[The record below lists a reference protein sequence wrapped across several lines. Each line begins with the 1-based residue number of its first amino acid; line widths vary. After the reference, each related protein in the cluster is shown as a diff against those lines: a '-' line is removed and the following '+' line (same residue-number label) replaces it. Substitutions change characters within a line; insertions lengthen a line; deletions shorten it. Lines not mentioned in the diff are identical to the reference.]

1 MKIGIAGLPLVG
13 KTTVFRLA
21 TGQTEPPA
29 GPAPPEPTQ
38 AVARVPDPRL
48 DRLARMHPGKKAVP
62 ATVAYV
68 DSPALQRGAGK
79 GEGVGSPTLTSLRQ
93 ADTLLHVVRAF
104 EDARIPH
111 VEGSLDPSRDVGL
124 LHTEFLLADLE
135 VAEKRVARIEE
146 ALRKGR
152 KDQNVRELEALRL
165 SAEALQAGRSLRDL
179 DFPPEQERLL
189 RGFQF
194 LTAKPLLLLVNIGE
208 EDLAK
213 EEAILAP
220 LRSFAGPRVA
230 LFALAAKTEVEIARL
245 SPEDAALFRR
255 ELGIAEP
262 GAERLLRLSYGLLG
276 LLTFFTVGEDEV
288 RAWTLRRGASAL
300 EAAGSIHTDF
310 ARGFI
315 KAEVVPFAALAEA
328 GSLAAARKKGILR
341 LEGKD
346 YPVADGDVITIRFSV

>member
-1 MKIGIAGLPLVG
+1 MKIGIVGLPQAG

-21 TGQTEPPA
+21 TGHLEPPA
-29 GPAPPEPTQ
+29 GPAPLEPAQ
-38 AVARVPDPRL
+38 GVARIPDPRL
-48 DRLARMHPGKKAVP
+48 DRLARMHPGKKVVP
-62 ATVAYV
+62 AAVSYV
-68 DSPALQRGAGK
+68 DSPALKRGAGK
-79 GEGVGSPTLTSLRQ
+79 GEGVGSAILTTLRQ
-93 ADTLLHVVRAF
+93 VDALLHVVRAF

-111 VEGSLDPSRDVGL
+111 VEGSLDPSRDIGL

-152 KDQNVRELEALRL
+152 KDQNVRELEALRRG
-165 SAEALQAGRSLRDL
+165 AEALQAGRPLRDL
-179 DFPPEQERLL
+179 DFPPEQEPLL

-194 LTAKPLLLLVNIGE
+194 LTAKPLLLMVNIGE
-208 EDLAK
+208 EDLGK
-213 EEAILAP
+213 EEAVLAG
-220 LRSFAGPRVA
+220 LRPFAGPRVA
-230 LFALAAKTEVEIARL
+230 LLTLAAKTEAEIARL
-245 SPEDAALFRR
+245 DPEDAAIFRR

-262 GAERLLRLSYGLLG
+262 GAERLLRASYALLG

-288 RAWTLRRGASAL
+288 RAWTLRRGGSAL
-300 EAAGSIHTDF
+300 EAASTIHTDF

-328 GSLAAARKKGILR
+328 GSLPAARKKGILR

-346 YPVADGDVITIRFSV
+346 YQVADGDVITIRFSV

>member
-29 GPAPPEPTQ
+29 GHAPPEPTQ

-48 DRLARMHPGKKAVP
+48 TRLARMHPGKKAVP

-165 SAEALQAGRSLRDL
+165 SAEALQAGRPLRDL

-230 LFALAAKTEVEIARL
+230 LFALAAKTDVEIARL